1 MTQRFAGQ
9 PILPRWVEKRCN
21 RVGLRMPDK
30 LNLVD
35 QLGLVRMPDQLNL
48 VDQLGLVRMPDQLNL
63 VDQLGP
69 VRMPDHLDQ
78 LVRLSWAFLS
88 EPVRMLDQRDLK
100 LT

>member
-9 PILPRWVEKRCN
+9 PILPRWVEKSCN
-21 RVGLRMPDK
+21 RVKLRMP
-30 LNLVD
+30 
-35 QLGLVRMPDQLNL
+35 GQLNL
-48 VDQLGLVRMPDQLNL
+48 VDQLSLVRMPDQLNL

-78 LVRLSWAFLS
+78 PVRLSWAFLS